1 MDDLFLPWLPL
12 LCRQEHCHGVAAPN
26 VCTTAPRRM
35 GPTAALGC
43 SPRLDLRIV
52 GCVQAPLIF
61 VMPVAVW
68 VHTERD
74 CVQAL
79 LIFAM
84 SAAVWVH
91 TERDLA
97 VGGPQ
102 VSIRGVAR
110 DMDLHVMAPRP
121 MR

>member
-12 LCRQEHCHGVAAPN
+12 FCRQEHGHGVVAPN
-26 VCTTAPRRM
+26 VCNTALRRM
-35 GPTAALGC
+35 GSAPALGR
-43 SPRLDLRIV
+43 SHRLDPRLV
-52 GCVQAPLIF
+52 GCVQAHLILAISA
-61 VMPVAVW
+61 AVW

-110 DMDLHVMAPRP
+110 DMDLHAMAPRP